1 MVNRPKS
8 SFHAPSGLAD
18 TTLNVLATYGGCL
31 LAHIMAPVTPSG
43 PETADCPTYFAEIT
57 SVSFKQI
64 FSVIGRTIYFP

>member
-18 TTLNVLATYGGCL
+18 TTLSVLATYGGCL

-43 PETADCPTYFAEIT
+43 PEKADCPTYFAEIT
-57 SVSFKQI
+57 SICVS
-64 FSVIGRTIYFP
+64 